1 MSELK
6 ITWVFATVN
15 RMLTGMDEQSKRP
28 GRPRG
33 ATTTDPVLA
42 KAFGTAVR
50 ESRLRAG
57 LAQEDLAHRA
67 GIERSHMGKIE
78 RGEHVP
84 TLGVTFK
91 LARALGISVGE
102 LVSQADALIQKSE

>member
-1 MSELK
+1 
-6 ITWVFATVN
+6 
-15 RMLTGMDEQSKRP
+15 MDEHSKRP

-33 ATTTDPVLA
+33 ATTTDPLLA

-50 ESRLRAG
+50 ESRLRSG
-57 LAQEDLAHRA
+57 LAQEELAHLA

-84 TLGVTFK
+84 TLVLTFK
-91 LARALGISVGE
+91 LARALGMSAADLVGE
-102 LVSQADALIQKSE
+102 ADVLWRKGGT